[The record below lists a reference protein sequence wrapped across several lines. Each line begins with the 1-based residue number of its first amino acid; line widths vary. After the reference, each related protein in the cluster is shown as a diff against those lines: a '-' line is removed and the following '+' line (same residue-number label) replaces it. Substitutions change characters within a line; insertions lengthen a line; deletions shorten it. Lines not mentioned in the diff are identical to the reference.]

1 MKEEKMPKLKRR
13 SFICPICNAF
23 SSFTWDLKKIC
34 RNEYNIWEFESPYG
48 NRAFETSESENEE
61 LHICTCENCK
71 SYLLWRND
79 KMIYP
84 IVSLIPSPNVHMPQ
98 DVKDIYEEARKVY
111 PYSKKSSSALLRLA
125 LQLLCK
131 ELGKGG
137 KNINDDIKSL
147 VQDGLSPMIQ
157 KSLDIIRVTGNEA
170 VHPGVIDFTDE
181 DNDIAFSLFK
191 IMNLI
196 VEKMIVEPKE
206 IEEIYNQLPED
217 KRKAI
222 ENRDKQIN
230 N

>member
-1 MKEEKMPKLKRR
+1 MEDIKIPKLKRK
-13 SFICPICNAF
+13 SFVCPIC
-23 SSFTWDLKKIC
+23 SSVSFFTWQSIDIYLDDNKRC
-34 RNEYNIWEFESPYG
+34 QFRGGYPTGE
-48 NRAFETSESENEE
+48 A

-71 SYLLWRND
+71 SYLIWKND
-79 KMIYP
+79 EMIYP
-84 IVSLIPSPNVHMPQ
+84 IVSSVPSPNIQMPQ
-98 DVKDIYEEARKVY
+98 DVREIYEEARKVY

-131 ELGKGG
+131 ELGKNG

-181 DNDIAFSLFK
+181 ENDIAYSLFN

-206 IEEIYNQLPED
+206 IEGIYNQLPED

>member
-1 MKEEKMPKLKRR
+1 MEDDKKPKLNKK
-13 SFICPICNAF
+13 SFICPKCNVL
-23 SSFTWDLKKIC
+23 SVFTWDTQIIL
-34 RNEYNIWEFESPYG
+34 RNGETDSYMFNYG
-48 NRAFETSESENEE
+48 KPTKERV
-61 LHICTCENCK
+61 HICTCANCE
-71 SYLLWRND
+71 SILLWLND
-79 KMIYP
+79 EMIYP
-84 IVSLIPSPNVHMPQ
+84 TMSLAPLPNKEMPEN
-98 DVKDIYEEARKVY
+98 VKEIYEEARKVY

-131 ELGKGG
+131 ELGKSGD
-137 KNINDDIKSL
+137 NINNDIKSL
-147 VQDGLSPMIQ
+147 VEDGLSPIIQ

-181 DNDIAFSLFK
+181 DNDIAFSLFS

-196 VEKMIVEPKE
+196 VEKMIIEPKE
-206 IEEIYNQLPED
+206 IEEVYSQLPED

>member
-1 MKEEKMPKLKRR
+1 MDYNKKPRLNSKK
-13 SFICPICNAF
+13 FICPICNCF
-23 SSFTWDLKKIC
+23 SLFTWYTNNIC
-34 RNEYNIWEFESPYG
+34 INDYDNAYLINLGVTMNNTVKDKVS
-48 NRAFETSESENEE
+48 
-61 LHICTCENCK
+61 ICTCHSC
-71 SYLLWRND
+71 STYILWIND
-79 KMIYP
+79 EIIYP
-84 IVSLIPSPNVHMPQ
+84 LVSLAPSPNKEMPKN
-98 DVKDIYEEARKVY
+98 VKEIYEEARKVY

-131 ELGKGG
+131 ELGKDG
-137 KNINDDIKSL
+137 KNINEDIKSL

-181 DNDIAFSLFK
+181 ENDIAFSLFN
-191 IMNLI
+191 IMNII

-217 KRKAI
+217 KREYI